1 MSEYTCPYEKK
12 CGGCKNINSMPYEE
26 QLRKKEK
33 YVADLLK
40 PYVKLNGIRGMKNPY
55 FYRNKVSAAFG
66 RDKYNNP
73 ISGTYEEKTHRI
85 VPIEKCLIEDEK
97 ADEIIGTIRGLLKS
111 FKIKV
116 YDEDTR
122 YGLLRHVLVR
132 VGKHSGEVMV
142 VLVTASPIF
151 PSKQNFCR
159 VLREKHPE
167 ITTIVQNINDR
178 TDSMVLGD
186 KENVLYGKGYIVDT
200 LCGKSFRISARSFY
214 QINTEQTEVL
224 YSKAVSMAGLTGRE
238 VVLDAYCG
246 IGTIGIIA
254 SSHAGHVYGV
264 ELNKDAV
271 RDAKINAKKNNIE
284 NITFYAADA
293 GKFMEQVALD
303 KSKLDVVFMDPPRAG
318 ASEQFLKSLLI
329 LKPNKVVYVSCG
341 PDTLARDLKI
351 LTKGGYK
358 VTKAECVDMFPHA
371 AIEHVETICL
381 LTRTSKA

>member
-1 MSEYTCPYEKK
+1 MSTMSCPYEKK
-12 CGGCKNINSMPYEE
+12 CGGCRNINMDYTE
-26 QLRKKEK
+26 QLKKK
-33 YVADLLK
+33 QHYVAELLK
-40 PYVKLNGIRGMKNPY
+40 PYVKLDKITGMKDPY

-66 RDKYNNP
+66 RDRQNNP
-73 ISGTYEEKTHRI
+73 ISGIYEEKTHKI

-97 ADEIIGTIRGLLKS
+97 ADEIIGTIRGMLKS

-132 VGKHSGEVMV
+132 VGKHSGEIMV
-142 VLVTASPIF
+142 VLVTASPVF

-159 VLREKHPE
+159 ALREKHPE
-167 ITTIVQNINDR
+167 ITTIVQNINER
-178 TDSMVLGD
+178 TDSMVLGER
-186 KENVLYGKGYIVDT
+186 ENVLYGKGYIVDT

-214 QINTEQTEVL
+214 QINTVQTEVL
-224 YSKAVSMAGLTGRE
+224 YSKAVDFAGLSGKE

-254 SSHAGHVYGV
+254 SSKAKHVYGV

-271 RDAKINAKKNNIE
+271 KDAKINAYKNNIE

-293 GKFMEQVALD
+293 GRFMEQVAAD
-303 KSKLDVVFMDPPRAG
+303 KSSLDVVFMDPPRAG
-318 ASEQFLKSLLI
+318 SSEQFLKSLLM
-329 LKPNKVVYVSCG
+329 LKPKKVVYVSCG

-358 VTKAECVDMFPHA
+358 VEKAECVDMFPHA
-371 AIEHVETICL
+371 ATEHVETVCL
-381 LTRTSKA
+381 LTRK